1 MARRDR
7 TNVSVS
13 YGNSFIAVKSGSS
26 GGVRYAVG
34 WHATNPVTAF
44 RISAAIGRSSLGFR
58 RQFAPTMSTPASW
71 RARAHSDGEWPS
83 YDTGFLSNDIVTID
97 GRPVFSIRS
106 AASKASPSQEK
117 VSAITKSGDSR
128 RRRGTARRRRRRRGT
143 PDGAPSPLR
152 DVRGRLPG

>member
-13 YGNSFIAVKSGSS
+13 YGNSFIAVKSGIS

-44 RISAAIGRSSLGFR
+44 RISAAIGRSSIGFR
-58 RQFAPTMSTPASW
+58 RQFTPTMSTPASW

-83 YDTGFLSNDIVTID
+83 
-97 GRPVFSIRS
+97 
-106 AASKASPSQEK
+106 
-117 VSAITKSGDSR
+117 
-128 RRRGTARRRRRRRGT
+128 
-143 PDGAPSPLR
+143 
-152 DVRGRLPG
+152 